1 VSPATPR
8 HPGEGRDLGPE
19 SAQSAGPAPSGPET
33 PAFAGATGGGIGQ
46 SFSLNRL
53 LAVLVKEF
61 IQLRRDRITYA
72 LILAVPVIQMLLFG
86 YAINTDP
93 RHLPTAVLV
102 QENSVFARSVV
113 SAMANSSYFEI
124 VRQARSPAEL
134 DRLVRTGEVQF
145 AVTIPGDFT
154 RRVVRGDRAQILVE
168 ADATDPTATGAA
180 LAALAA
186 LPQEAL
192 RHDLTGAV
200 ARAPNPAAA
209 FEVVVHRRYNP
220 ENITAHN
227 IVPGLL
233 GIVLTLTLVMQTA
246 IGMTRELERGTMES
260 LLATPVQP
268 LEVMIGKLA
277 PFVIVGVIQTAL
289 ILTVAH
295 FLFGV
300 PLGGGWGGLAL
311 GIALFIIGSLGLGFL
326 ISTLTRTQLQ
336 AMQLSV
342 FYFLPSILLS
352 GFMFPFRGMPEW
364 AQWLGTII
372 PVTHFLRIVRGAL
385 LKGQGFADMGPSL
398 LALGIFVCVVSALAL
413 ARYRTTLD

>member
-1 VSPATPR
+1 MSAPAVRQT
-8 HPGEGRDLGPE
+8 
-19 SAQSAGPAPSGPET
+19 
-33 PAFAGATGGGIGQ
+33 
-46 SFSLNRL
+46 FSLDRMV
-53 LAVLVKEF
+53 AVLVKEF
-61 IQLRRDRITYA
+61 IQLTRDRITYA

-102 QENSVFARSVV
+102 QENSVFARSVLAGV
-113 SAMANSSYFEI
+113 ANSSYFRI
-124 VRQARSPAEL
+124 THQARSPAEL
-134 DRLVRTGEVQF
+134 DQLVRTGEVQF
-145 AVTIPGDFT
+145 AITIPGDFT
-154 RRVVRGDRAQILVE
+154 RRVVRNDRAQILVE
-168 ADATDPTATGAA
+168 ADATDPTATGSA
-180 LAALAA
+180 LSALSR

-200 ARAPNPAAA
+200 GRAPHAAA
-209 FEVVVHRRYNP
+209 PFEVVIHRRYNP
-220 ENITAHN
+220 ENITAYN

-233 GIVLTLTLVMQTA
+233 GIVLTLTLVMMTA
-246 IGMTRELERGTMES
+246 IGVTREQERGTMES

-277 PFVIVGVIQTAL
+277 PFVIVGIIQTTL
-289 ILTVAH
+289 ILTVARL
-295 FLFGV
+295 LFGV
-300 PLGGGWGGLAL
+300 PMAGGWGGLML

-326 ISTLTRTQLQ
+326 ISTITRTQLQ

-372 PVTHFLRIVRGAL
+372 PVTHFLRVVRGAL
-385 LKGQGFADMGPSL
+385 LKGQSFADMGPSL
-398 LALGIFVCVVSALAL
+398 IALAIFVCVVSALAL